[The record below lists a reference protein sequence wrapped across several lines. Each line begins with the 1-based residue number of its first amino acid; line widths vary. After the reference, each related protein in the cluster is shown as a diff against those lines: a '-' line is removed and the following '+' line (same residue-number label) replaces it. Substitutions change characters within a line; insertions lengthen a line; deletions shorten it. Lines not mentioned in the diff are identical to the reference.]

1 MLNNS
6 KNLDAS
12 LIAYLRV
19 LNYNYLS
26 RHRHEYEQFSDGNL
40 NGDLR
45 RIKTF
50 GQESEGVEL
59 YTLATVLEAEVTVFM
74 VHPESYV
81 QFNIN
86 SDPRFHL
93 NFIVSFRPG
102 HYDIPIS
109 MSEASRLERKQIRPS
124 FVTPRE
130 PGSSFGSSTISKMF
144 NRKN

>member
-1 MLNNS
+1 M
-6 KNLDAS
+6 
-12 LIAYLRV
+12 
-19 LNYNYLS
+19 
-26 RHRHEYEQFSDGNL
+26 
-40 NGDLR
+40 R

-59 YTLATVLEAEVTVFM
+59 YTLATVLEAEVTVLM

-102 HYDIPIS
+102 HYDIPITS
-109 MSEASRLERKQIRPS
+109 SDASRLERKHFRSS
-124 FVTPRE
+124 FNTPGE
-130 PGSSFGSSTISKMF
+130 PTNSFGSSAVSKML
-144 NRKN
+144 NRKEETSERKTFPQVVVIKNPSEVRRITVKNPESGQSQSTSRRSA